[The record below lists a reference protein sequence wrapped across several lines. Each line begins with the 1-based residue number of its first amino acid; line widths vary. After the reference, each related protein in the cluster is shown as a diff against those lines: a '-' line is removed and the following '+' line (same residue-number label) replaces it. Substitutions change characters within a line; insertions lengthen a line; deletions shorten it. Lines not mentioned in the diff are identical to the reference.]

1 MLTFV
6 DEGKVCIRYVDRPV
20 ASGAHYEFSLKSKR
34 DRTCATLRRVELLRL
49 RQTAEDGCEMW
60 PTNTYVTM

>member
-6 DEGKVCIRYVDRPV
+6 DEQAKFIRYVDRPV

-34 DRTCATLRRVELLRL
+34 DRTCATSRRVELLRL
-49 RQTAEDGCEMW
+49 RQTAEDGCDC
-60 PTNTYVTM
+60 